1 MDRSESGEGVQH
13 LINRRVRHAVWGW
26 MFVRS
31 DFNAINGDVNGGNH
45 STHMVDIAF
54 KGGSVSLAPTDTMP
68 PLPVILP
75 STVSLSLAVSNG
87 VVNVAFSSA
96 STS

>member
-54 KGGSVSLAPTDTMP
+54 KGGSVSLASTDGHA
-68 PLPVILP
+68 
-75 STVSLSLAVSNG
+75 TVAGDFG
-87 VVNVAFSSA
+87 VEFYSMEELI
-96 STS
+96 